1 MRRDPDEQ
9 REIDDFI
16 ASVPDEF
23 RDAAALDGDEVSEP
37 SGLRMR
43 ILWGAFFAVG
53 AALVFGAVFLFGGLS
68 LVTTLIGV
76 FWIALVAFAV
86 GFLLPGRIL
95 DWRSWRFPI

>member
-1 MRRDPDEQ
+1 MRPDPDEQ

-23 RDAAALDGDEVSEP
+23 RDADALDGDEVSEP
-37 SGLRMR
+37 SGFQMR
-43 ILWGAFFAVG
+43 LLWGAFFSSG
-53 AALVFGAVFLFGGLS
+53 AAFVFGAVFLIGGLS
-68 LVTTLIGV
+68 LATTLIAV
-76 FWIALVAFAV
+76 CWIALVAFAV